1 MGTAV
6 SCEQFRDD
14 VALVKSTL
22 PSDSRSAGDS
32 SSTGPDV
39 FLRRSKHIANLN
51 RMVTTEYVPEF
62 EIHSAKL

>member
-14 VALVKSTL
+14 VAAAKL
-22 PSDSRSAGDS
+22 SAARETKGAKDPH
-32 SSTGPDV
+32 GRLDV
-39 FLRRSKHIANLN
+39 FQRRSKHIANLN

-62 EIHSAKL
+62 DMQLAKL